1 MWWRLW
7 PQTAWVW
14 ILSPP
19 QAIKAWFSP
28 MQKGGGHSVY
38 FIMFLFWGLNKIIY
52 SKRFE
57 WCWHIG
63 STQLELKG
71 NNWHPHYPH
80 KILGPEDRKQV
91 IARKARAGIPQPG
104 SPNHWVPVSH
114 HFPALACEVSGEH
127 TQLSPISSYSH
138 VVNIQ
143 WTLLQTSNSITAVLY
158 SQSWQI
164 ASAGVLWSPF
174 STHPSISVALL

>member
-38 FIMFLFWGLNKIIY
+38 FITFLFWGLNKIIY

-63 STQLELKG
+63 STQLELKW
-71 NNWHPHYPH
+71 NKWHPHYPH
-80 KILGPEDRKQV
+80 KIPGPEDRKQV
-91 IARKARAGIPQPG
+91 IARKARARIPSPVHLTTESLFLTISLPLLVRLLG
-104 SPNHWVPVSH
+104 SIPS
-114 HFPALACEVSGEH
+114 FPPSPLIPMWPIHSELCCRQ
-127 TQLSPISSYSH
+127 TIPLKLSS
-138 VVNIQ
+138 
-143 WTLLQTSNSITAVLY
+143 TAR
-158 SQSWQI
+158 
-164 ASAGVLWSPF
+164 AGR
-174 STHPSISVALL
+174 